1 MLACHAGD
9 KAFACQRCCTL
20 IIQAARSAEPP
31 DMAKEIRKKE
41 AQQDAK
47 RKKQR
52 EKEAAAGKGPEAQP
66 AGADQDNKSKIRI
79 MTYGSG
85 VGKVQQEFEAVVE
98 DEEEGIVDEAEDDN
112 ALDPMQ
118 VTLLPRHTC

>member
-1 MLACHAGD
+1 MSALLH
-9 KAFACQRCCTL
+9 L

-52 EKEAAAGKGPEAQP
+52 EKEAAAGKGPEALP
-66 AGADQDNKSKIRI
+66 AGADEDNKSKIRI

-98 DEEEGIVDEAEDDN
+98 DEEEGVVDEAEDDT
-112 ALDPMQ
+112 AVDPMQ
-118 VTLLPRHTC
+118 VTL